1 MKKDN
6 GKIQRI
12 NEKIETNAINV
23 NCSTCNKQKVLEHQ
37 LEEWK
42 TLNEYINQIDLNY
55 QQSFVIMV
63 SIFALIAGV
72 ITSNAMPK
80 EMLKLIFIVPLGLVA
95 VFSYL
100 SYQFRTTAILRGHLA
115 ALEDKMNKTL
125 EENVHMWNS
134 ALVESYMA
142 HNNTINQKMM
152 IPIVIFII
160 LLVLYCM
167 IFTWKALE
175 GIGGGGL
182 IFGAYWALI
191 VYGAMIV
198 LPPFFKNE
206 EIRKQT
212 YDEENVMKM
221 YQNYVE
227 QREADKKKSER
238 QFVLL
243 KKSIIP
249 AIVNLVLGF
258 GGMCIFWCFA
268 EKRADLKG
276 LFDYYAAV
284 FGDALFLTVLIGAG
298 CYFISANEQIV
309 SKKAL
314 KIIWGVTIDAV
325 LIGVAMQASWL
336 MDDNIGLNWTLDRV
350 HHFTI
355 AGWYHALYFVT
366 MFGVITYISAKTICL
381 NHIKK
386 EKTTISY
393 ILVWLSGL
401 GYWHMHLIDDCLT
414 MENYMVQIILTF
426 VVFVAAFLIVEV
438 VKGTDVKRCSR
449 VYAVYFVA
457 CVVMTIVLIAFV
469 KISGLEW
476 NVQELFEQIIQG
488 TKI

>member
-6 GKIQRI
+6 RKTQRI
-12 NEKIETNAINV
+12 AEKINAINV

-37 LEEWK
+37 LDEWK

-100 SYQFRTTAILRGHLA
+100 SYQFRITAILRGHLA
-115 ALEDKMNKTL
+115 ALEDKMNETL

-142 HNNTINQKMM
+142 HNNTINQNMM

-160 LLVLYCM
+160 LLVLYCL

-175 GIGGGGL
+175 GIGGGGV
-182 IFGAYWALI
+182 IFGVYWVLI
-191 VYGAMIV
+191 AYGATIV
-198 LPPFFKNE
+198 LPPFFKND
-206 EIRKQT
+206 EIRKRT
-212 YDEENVMKM
+212 YDEETVMKM
-221 YQNYVE
+221 YRNYVE
-227 QREADKKKSER
+227 QRDTDNKKSER
-238 QFVLL
+238 QMLLL

-249 AIVNLVLGF
+249 AIANLVLGF
-258 GGMCIFWCFA
+258 GAMYIFWCFD
-268 EKRADLKG
+268 ERREGLKG

-284 FGDALFLTVLIGAG
+284 FGDALFLTMLIGAG

-309 SKKAL
+309 SKRAK
-314 KIIWGVTIDAV
+314 KYIWGATISAM
-325 LIGVAMQASWL
+325 LIGMVLQVSWL
-336 MDDNIGLNWTLDRV
+336 LDDNIGLNWTLDRV

-355 AGWYHALYFVT
+355 AGWYHALYFIT
-366 MFGVITYISAKTICL
+366 MFGVITYISAKTIYL
-381 NHIKK
+381 NHITK
-386 EKTTISY
+386 EKIKISY

-414 MENYMVQIILTF
+414 MKNYMVQIIFSL
-426 VVFVAAFLIVEV
+426 VVFVVAFFV
-438 VKGTDVKRCSR
+438 VVVFKGVDVKKSSK

-469 KISGLEW
+469 RISGLEW